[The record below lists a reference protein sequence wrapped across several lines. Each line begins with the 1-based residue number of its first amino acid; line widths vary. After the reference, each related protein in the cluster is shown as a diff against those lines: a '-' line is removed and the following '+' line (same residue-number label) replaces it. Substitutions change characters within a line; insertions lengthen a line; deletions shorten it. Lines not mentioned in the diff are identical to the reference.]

1 MLGQCSMTQITRS
14 YSPFSVSFILH
25 PLRDDCTSSLSSIL
39 LDWLAGF
46 FNATRD
52 FTQDNIS
59 EGEVNCAKSDD
70 AAPAAI
76 HAMQT
81 ELSIVAH
88 KLKKKMISIFG
99 NGDVAAHHLALFRR
113 ASPLIKRIQL
123 KLNWLRRI
131 TREGLTNTPIRFTL
145 HTSVLFI
152 DVSLSFACSKENPAF
167 CSASS
172 LLN

>member
-1 MLGQCSMTQITRS
+1 MTVHPASVPSCLTDWVASLMQPGTLLKTIFLRVKSTVQNLKTLRPQLPMQCKQS
-14 YSPFSVSFILH
+14 YPEWRTNS
-25 PLRDDCTSSLSSIL
+25 
-39 LDWLAGF
+39 
-46 FNATRD
+46 
-52 FTQDNIS
+52 
-59 EGEVNCAKSDD
+59 K
-70 AAPAAI
+70 
-76 HAMQT
+76 
-81 ELSIVAH
+81 
-88 KLKKKMISIFG
+88 KKKMISIFG

>member
-1 MLGQCSMTQITRS
+1 MLGQCSMTQITRF

-39 LDWLAGF
+39 LDWLGGL

-70 AAPAAI
+70 AAPAAT

-81 ELSIVAH
+81 ELSRVAH
-88 KLKKKMISIFG
+88 KLKKKKW
-99 NGDVAAHHLALFRR
+99 FRSLETATLLRTIWLSSGER
-113 ASPLIKRIQL
+113 APWL
-123 KLNWLRRI
+123 KEYN
-131 TREGLTNTPIRFTL
+131 
-145 HTSVLFI
+145 
-152 DVSLSFACSKENPAF
+152 
-167 CSASS
+167 
-172 LLN
+172 